1 MSQLRAQV
9 QVPSGRHL
17 CSNSNHNSNATA
29 GAAMPTNTGR
39 NGGFNGDSR
48 CTNCNEYVKGIYIIP
63 AGAAMPRD
71 IRARQG
77 GRGLFVPCPNCNEYV
92 NKRYI
97 RYILSAWPVYGRG
110 RVGGNT
116 NTVRDGSNVPV
127 DNFANSG
134 WSDADVP
141 SGWATAG
148 FGTGFSV
155 AELPAVTI
163 VSAATEDTGVNV
175 TVDAVIPEEVNSND
189 RFVYTPSAFAQRV
202 NQILEQLF

>member
-29 GAAMPTNTGR
+29 EAAIPTNTER

-77 GRGLFVPCPNCNEYV
+77 GRGLFVCCPNCNEYV

-97 RYILSAWPVYGRG
+97 LSAWPAYGRRRG
-110 RVGGNT
+110 GGNT

-134 WSDADVP
+134 WSDADVS
-141 SGWATAG
+141 SGWATTR
-148 FGTGFSV
+148 FGTV

-175 TVDAVIPEEVNSND
+175 TVDAVIPEEGNSND